1 MNQTKSIE
9 IWNRAKEI
17 IPGGTQ
23 LLSKRPEI
31 YSATWPIYYS
41 KAKGVNVWDVNGK
54 IFTDMSSMGIGTCI
68 LGYADDFVNNRVKE
82 AIDAGSMS
90 TLNCTEEIDLAEL
103 LLDIH
108 PWAGMVRYT
117 RTGGEAM
124 AVAVRIARAASKRE
138 KLSVCGYH
146 GWNDFYLSANLAD
159 RSNLNNHLLPYLE
172 PSGVPK
178 QLIGTCIPFSYNRI
192 KELEDIITKEDIGVI
207 IIEPARYD
215 KPVDNF
221 LQKVRKIA
229 DESNAVLIF
238 DEITSGFRSGIGGIH
253 LEYDVIPDIVVY
265 GKSISNGYPMSA
277 IVGKQE
283 VMQAAKDSFISSTYW
298 SERIGPTA
306 AIATIEKMRHSNY
319 RYNIKSLNDYF
330 VKGFKSIIE
339 NSKLNI
345 TIKNAI
351 PSLIS
356 VEYNYSEKD
365 SIREFIIHEM
375 LKRNYLTSNIIFLS
389 NAHSNKIIDEY
400 LSELEIVLNLVKRKG
415 YKFLQ

>member
-1 MNQTKSIE
+1 MNKIRSE
-9 IWNRAKEI
+9 ELWHRAKEI

-31 YSATWPIYYS
+31 YSASWPIYYS
-41 KAKGVNVWDVNGK
+41 KAKGVNIWDVNGR

-108 PWAGMVRYT
+108 PWADMVRYT

-124 AVAVRIARAASKRE
+124 AVAVRIARAFTRKD
-138 KLSVCGYH
+138 KIVICGYS
-146 GWNDFYLSANLAD
+146 GWHDWYLSANLAD

-172 PSGVPK
+172 PNGVPK
-178 QLIGTCIPFSYNRI
+178 QLRDTCTPFSYNRI
-192 KELEDIITKEDIGVI
+192 EELEDIIAKEDIGVI
-207 IIEPARYD
+207 VIEPARYD
-215 KPVDNF
+215 KPRNDF
-221 LQKVRKIA
+221 LHEVRKLA
-229 DESNAVLIF
+229 DEINAILIF
-238 DEITSGFRSGIGGIH
+238 DEITSGFRSSIGGMH
-253 LEYDVIPDIVVY
+253 LEYNVIPDIVVY
-265 GKSISNGYPMSA
+265 GKSISNGYPMSV
-277 IVGKQE
+277 IIGKKE
-283 VMQAAKDSFISSTYW
+283 VMKAANDTFISSTYW

-306 AIATIEKMRHSNY
+306 AIATIEKMKYSNY
-319 RYNIKSLNDYF
+319 QYNIRSLNDYF
-330 VKGFKSIIE
+330 VKGLKSIIE